1 MSVVDRA
8 HLLNDAFSLADATQ
22 LPFSIA
28 LDLTKYL
35 ANETSFTPWSVA
47 SSKLRGVKS
56 KLYFTEEFSHFR
68 VFIDLSWQRHVLI

>member
-8 HLLNDAFSLADATQ
+8 HLLNDAFSLADAAQ

-35 ANETSFTPWSVA
+35 ANEISFTPWDVVTSRL
-47 SSKLRGVKS
+47 KKVKTL
-56 KLYFTEEFSHFR
+56 LYFTEDYSNFKVNLWNF
-68 VFIDLSWQRHVLI
+68 